1 MVKDENVSC
10 RIIEVIVNEGLS
22 FDFYYKRKVQ
32 GLTAAQITKRFQRCK
47 KLVNQHGSESVD
59 RIIFCDEKL
68 FCTERSY
75 KTEND
80 VAYSATFD
88 DISENLRTTK
98 RFQNKN
104 CIIVW
109 ATASHSGKWL

>member
-68 FCTERSY
+68 LCSELNY
-75 KTEND
+75 NAKND
-80 VAYSATFD
+80 IVCSAIFD
-88 DISENLRTTK
+88 DMLKT
-98 RFQNKN
+98 F
-104 CIIVW
+104 
-109 ATASHSGKWL
+109 GL